1 MRAKDADGV
10 GVIGRQ
16 HAYAALVGHACIGV
30 DLHQSLI
37 ATQARRAGALL
48 AVDFAVMK
56 IGIASI
62 EQPLT
67 VVFLDCDAGMPLGMA
82 G

>member
-1 MRAKDADGV
+1 MRTEDADGV
-10 GVIGRQ
+10 GVVGGERA
-16 HAYAALVGHACIGV
+16 HAALIGHACVGV